1 MGRLLRLAAPGQN
14 RRGAN
19 VYLIDDDAAV
29 RKALTR
35 LFQSARYR
43 VTAFALAEDFLAAVD
58 PDAGP
63 CCLVVDLRMP
73 GLSGLDLQELL
84 MQQGLDMSMVFISGA
99 ADVESGVRAMK
110 GGAVDFL
117 KKPVMDDVLLEAVDR
132 ALARD
137 RARRAERT
145 HRDSLQA
152 RAQTLTPREREVFD
166 LIVTGLLNKQ
176 VGAELGAAEKTIKV
190 HRSRVMQKMAA
201 RSLAEL
207 VRMADHLGPPAAPP
221 PAQSARSERTGS
233 LPAARLPGR

>member
-1 MGRLLRLAAPGQN
+1 
-14 RRGAN
+14 
-19 VYLIDDDAAV
+19 
-29 RKALTR
+29 LTR
-35 LFQSARYR
+35 LFQAARYR
-43 VTAFALAEDFLAAVD
+43 VSAFGLAEDFLAAVD
-58 PDAGP
+58 PDDGP
-63 CCLVVDLRMP
+63 SCLVVDLKMP

-84 MQQGLDMSMVFISGA
+84 LQQGLDMAIVFISGA

-117 KKPVMDDVLLEAVDR
+117 KKPVMAEVLLEAVER

-137 RARRAERT
+137 RAGRAERA
-145 HRDSLQA
+145 HRESLLA

-201 RSLAEL
+201 RSLADL
-207 VRMADHLGPPAAPP
+207 VRMADRLEPAPP
-221 PAQSARSERTGS
+221 QSARSERTGS
-233 LPAARLPGR
+233 VPAARLPGR